1 MPEPRP
7 EPNRNQRPGM
17 VENAAGG
24 LRCPLRD
31 CGKPLVDVLFVA
43 VHTEYGHHMILP
55 LMHTLDSRIADPDV
69 PGIPGIV
76 IGLQCQAQH
85 HTSVSLV
92 AMEGSVTVKTEW
104 NTEAD
109 TDRMED
115 ERDA

>member
-7 EPNRNQRPGM
+7 EPNRNHRPGL

-55 LMHTLDSRIADPDV
+55 LMHTMDSRIQTEV
-69 PGIPGIV
+69 NGIPGIV
-76 IGLQCQAQH
+76 VGLQCQRQH
-85 HTSVSLV
+85 RTSVSLV
-92 AMEGSVTVKTEW
+92 AMEGNVTVKTEW
-104 NTEAD
+104 D
-109 TDRMED
+109 TDTDTEED